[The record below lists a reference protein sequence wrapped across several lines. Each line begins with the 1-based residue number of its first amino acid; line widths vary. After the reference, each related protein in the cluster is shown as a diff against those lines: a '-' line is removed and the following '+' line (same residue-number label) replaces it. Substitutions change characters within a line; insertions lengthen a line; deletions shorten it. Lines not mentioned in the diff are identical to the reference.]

1 VDRSVDNRVALPPD
15 PIGTVAEGQAGRG
28 DPAADA
34 RGDFAAALQQELARD
49 HGFKFSAHASQRL
62 QSRAIQLGAGEV
74 ARIGEAV
81 QRADQKGA
89 KESLILVDDLAFLV
103 SVKNRTVITAV
114 DSTGAK
120 GNVFTNIDSV
130 VIA

>member
-1 VDRSVDNRVALPPD
+1 VDNRVALPPD
-15 PIGTVAEGQAGRG
+15 PIGTVATGRAGNG
-28 DPAADA
+28 SSSLTGGA
-34 RGDFAAALQQELARD
+34 DFAAALQQELARD
-49 HGFKFSAHASQRL
+49 HGIKFSAHASQRL

-74 ARIGEAV
+74 ARIGQAV

-114 DSTGAK
+114 DSSGAK